1 MVTSTSQG
9 EGKTTT
15 ALALAINSAQTG
27 RPVLLIDGDMRHP
40 TVHKALGID
49 NSRGLSN
56 YLSSDVPPL
65 GVVRTIADSD
75 NDQAEYAILVRSD
88 LKGQRLGWKLL
99 DKMVHYCR
107 SRGTKE
113 IVGQVLRDNSKMLD
127 LVLGMGFTS
136 HGRADEDVVEVSL
149 KL

>member
-1 MVTSTSQG
+1 MAFIATPLTDRG
-9 EGKTTT
+9 E
-15 ALALAINSAQTG
+15 
-27 RPVLLIDGDMRHP
+27 
-40 TVHKALGID
+40 
-49 NSRGLSN
+49 SRET
-56 YLSSDVPPL
+56 L
-65 GVVRTIADSD
+65 GVVRTITDSN

-113 IVGQVLRDNSKMLD
+113 IVGQILRDNTKMLD
-127 LVLGMGFTS
+127 LVFGMGFKS
-136 HGRADEDVVEVSL
+136 HPQPDEDIIEVVL

>member
-1 MVTSTSQG
+1 MARLTQIDYDR
-9 EGKTTT
+9 EMAFIAT
-15 ALALAINSAQTG
+15 APIDDGHGGPASG
-27 RPVLLIDGDMRHP
+27 RE
-40 TVHKALGID
+40 T
-49 NSRGLSN
+49 
-56 YLSSDVPPL
+56 L
-65 GVVRTIADSD
+65 GVVRTITDPN

-107 SRGTKE
+107 SRGTKA
-113 IVGQVLRDNSKMLD
+113 IVGQILRDNSKMLD

-136 HGRADEDVVEVSL
+136 HGVIDEDVVEVSL

>member
-1 MVTSTSQG
+1 MAFIATSSSEDG
-9 EGKTTT
+9 E
-15 ALALAINSAQTG
+15 
-27 RPVLLIDGDMRHP
+27 
-40 TVHKALGID
+40 
-49 NSRGLSN
+49 SRET
-56 YLSSDVPPL
+56 L

-99 DKMVHYCR
+99 DKMVRYCR

-113 IVGQVLRDNSKMLD
+113 IVGQILRDNNKMLD
-127 LVLGMGFTS
+127 LVFGMGFKT
-136 HGRADEDVVEVSL
+136 RAQLDEDIVEVVL